1 MQHIAILSRNTEIGG
16 VDLWSK
22 SIPDAC
28 AVIYGTAFAEELQS
42 KLRGQKTFNFC
53 K

>member
-1 MQHIAILSRNTEIGG
+1 MAILSRNTEIGG

-22 SIPDAC
+22 SIPDA
-28 AVIYGTAFAEELQS
+28 VIYGTAFAEELQS
-42 KLRGQKTFNFC
+42 KLRGQKTFIFG